1 MIRPAL
7 IIAALP
13 IAVWMLH
20 PTPAWPD
27 TQVSATEP
35 GEDDGSL
42 AWIIHENRVV
52 SGLPTTGTFAVT
64 IEGHG
69 TITGTIDNTTNAYCS
84 PACPDTLVI
93 LDVPDGLAVVPSGV
107 TTAEG
112 ARSVLR
118 VFEAVGF

>member
-27 TQVSATEP
+27 AQ
-35 GEDDGSL
+35 
-42 AWIIHENRVV
+42 
-52 SGLPTTGTFAVT
+52 
-64 IEGHG
+64 
-69 TITGTIDNTTNAYCS
+69 
-84 PACPDTLVI
+84 
-93 LDVPDGLAVVPSGV
+93 
-107 TTAEG
+107 TAEG